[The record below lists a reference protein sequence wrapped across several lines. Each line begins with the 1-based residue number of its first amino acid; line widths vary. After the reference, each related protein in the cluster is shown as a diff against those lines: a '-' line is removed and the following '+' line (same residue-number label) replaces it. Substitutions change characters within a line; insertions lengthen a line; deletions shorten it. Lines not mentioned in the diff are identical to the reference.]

1 MGIARNSPKHYSVST
16 IMTHWPMLKTRLM
29 NLCITS
35 TILLF
40 FDIQFKNTLNFIFP
54 SFSFSQVSQPPHFYD
69 IQQIIT
75 EVASSDSDI
84 LTFIVI
90 QSSFSGITFFH
101 PINFFPFR
109 EDNCQDDD
117 SSWCTEIMNFP
128 TDLRFQ
134 LKKYIIHFHCRL
146 SIPHSCNSFIG
157 SISILSPFQNG
168 IFLHLST
175 RPLLS
180 VVLTGCQVTVLR
192 ILNSNIFI

>member
-1 MGIARNSPKHYSVST
+1 MALIIHTY
-16 IMTHWPMLKTRLM
+16 
-29 NLCITS
+29 TS
-35 TILLF
+35 C
-40 FDIQFKNTLNFIFP
+40 
-54 SFSFSQVSQPPHFYD
+54 SQALAFQRSEPPHLYD

-90 QSSFSGITFFH
+90 HSSFSGITFLH

-109 EDNCQDDD
+109 EDNCQDDH

-146 SIPHSCNSFIG
+146 RKFNSPFLQFFHWIYFNII
-157 SISILSPFQNG
+157 SISKWDISALKHKATVSG
-168 IFLHLST
+168 SDW
-175 RPLLS
+175 
-180 VVLTGCQVTVLR
+180 VLGHH
-192 ILNSNIFI
+192 S